1 MKTRSLGAAA
11 LALLFPFAVRAQ
23 TGLQRLQGAGQAAGY
38 KNTTDKDEAIRIVGT
53 VIHVFLDVA
62 GVIFLILIVFAGYRW
77 MTAGGNEE
85 GVTKAKETLQRA
97 VIGLAIVLLAY
108 AMSIFI
114 INSLIVSTVTIKAGP

>member
-1 MKTRSLGAAA
+1 
-11 LALLFPFAVRAQ
+11 
-23 TGLQRLQGAGQAAGY
+23 
-38 KNTTDKDEAIRIVGT
+38 
-53 VIHVFLDVA
+53 VFLDVA

-97 VIGLAIVLLAY
+97 VIGLAIVLFAY